1 STSVTLSLVID
12 ASSMIGS
19 YTERLTVPTW
29 GVETFLGPRVDSTD
43 AMVDQVDELLLK
55 YGRCRKGDVVII
67 TAGSPPGVAGTTNMV
82 RVHHIGEGGGSR

>member
-1 STSVTLSLVID
+1 
-12 ASSMIGS
+12 M
-19 YTERLTVPTW
+19 
-29 GVETFLGPRVDSTD
+29 
-43 AMVDQVDELLLK
+43 DELLLK